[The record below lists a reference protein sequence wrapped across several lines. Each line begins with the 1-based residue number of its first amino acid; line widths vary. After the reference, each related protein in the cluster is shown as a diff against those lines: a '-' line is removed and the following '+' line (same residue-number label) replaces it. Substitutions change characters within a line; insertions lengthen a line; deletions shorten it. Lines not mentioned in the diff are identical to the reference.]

1 MPNMPNT
8 NSLSFFLT
16 GGVIPTR
23 NLSSNQP
30 TKDTKMA
37 INIGDMRNPYRDK
50 SDIFDLGDLTSKDPF
65 DQFESWFQDAK
76 NDGELDILI

>member
-1 MPNMPNT
+1 MPNT
-8 NSLSFFLT
+8 NSLSFFLI